1 MSRFP
6 FVLSKDLD
14 QWAQDRLLVVMLDQ
28 TDLTGVCAG
37 IQEKKVSQLPCL
49 HAELRAQDAR
59 DRGGGQACQIGA
71 GGGWPGRA
79 EVLDTHQTADH
90 SMSGN

>member
-1 MSRFP
+1 
-6 FVLSKDLD
+6 
-14 QWAQDRLLVVMLDQ
+14 MLDQ

-90 SMSGN
+90 SMSGNWDQTPVSRVSFSEKMFEFS